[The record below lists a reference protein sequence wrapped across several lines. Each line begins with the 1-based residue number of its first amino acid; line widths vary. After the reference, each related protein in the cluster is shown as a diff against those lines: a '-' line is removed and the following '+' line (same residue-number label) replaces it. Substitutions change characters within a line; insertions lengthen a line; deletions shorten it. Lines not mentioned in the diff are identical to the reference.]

1 MTQLAAYQLGQKKL
15 LKKRKDQRTAKRAL
29 TAFECFVK
37 GDHFFFD
44 ASNHG

>member
-1 MTQLAAYQLGQKKL
+1 MTQLAAYRLGQKKL

>member
-1 MTQLAAYQLGQKKL
+1 MTQLAAYPLGQKKL

-37 GDHFFFD
+37 GDHFFFN

>member
-1 MTQLAAYQLGQKKL
+1 MTQLAVYRLGQKKL
-15 LKKRKDQRTAKRAL
+15 LKKRKGQRTAKRAL
-29 TAFECFVK
+29 TAFKCFVK